1 MKHQL
6 PSFVPTGP
14 SGLNTSPDALASPP
28 LAGPSDQSNGSS
40 PSRSWWIFLVTT
52 TVVAAG
58 LRLAMPSGIAIE
70 HFDEGVYS
78 SNLWCPDDDYSYP
91 DRHLYAPPGLPRVIE
106 EAHLWL
112 GASDFTSI
120 APSLLAGIALIPLLG
135 LLARDW
141 LGEPA
146 GRAAVLLAAFSDIH
160 VLYSRIA
167 LTDVPWITCLVLALW
182 LIGRGL
188 VSGHPPVLLAAGLVT
203 ALGWWTKYTGWLP
216 LAIGLSGIVAVPMLL
231 RPIHSPWQN
240 WLKRMGAIVAVTA
253 IAIAPLFVSLA
264 DTGGYS
270 AVAANHARYIVG
282 LTGWLS
288 SAASQVEHMA
298 AFESPLT
305 FVGVLVACWFTSSTP
320 ERFTWNAIRRRL
332 LPAVA
337 ASGLVAIGSFSALVL
352 VAAGLALR
360 DGLAKLRHDVR
371 VAPDRG
377 LAWTMLA
384 AWWIAMT
391 FTTPLYHPYPRLVLP
406 WLVAGWLLVGH
417 QLACWTGSGAR
428 SEQSSDGTSPH
439 GRTLTVAAATGLVLI
454 LLAIP
459 TRFLTRAVPAIA
471 PRTAIAGLADRV
483 IEAVSKQVPSGNA
496 VIRIWGEPA
505 LFFQLSNRSPERL
518 LMQPAGG
525 LQVIRPGE
533 QPPDIPVF
541 LVIGPHAGDRQNPT
555 DDLGEYE
562 SVDTFEATPGLQVLR
577 NQPPGHRDRPMVFRL
592 YRWRQ

>member
-1 MKHQL
+1 M

-14 SGLNTSPDALASPP
+14 SGLNTSPDALASPS
-28 LAGPSDQSNGSS
+28 LAGLPDQSNGSS
-40 PSRSWWIFLVTT
+40 PSRSWWIFLATT
-52 TVVAAG
+52 TLVAAA
-58 LRLAMPSGIAIE
+58 LRLSMPSGIAIE
-70 HFDEGVYS
+70 HFDEGVYA
-78 SNLWCPDDDYSYP
+78 SNLWCPDNDSSYP
-91 DRHLYAPPGLPRVIE
+91 DRHLYAPPGLPQVIE

-112 GASDFTSI
+112 GASDFSSI

-146 GRAAVLLAAFSDIH
+146 GRAAVLLAVFSDVH

-167 LTDVPWITCLVLALW
+167 LTDVPWITCLVLAVW

-188 VSGHPPVLLAAGLVT
+188 ISGHPAVLLAAGLTT

-216 LAIGLSGIVAVPMLL
+216 LAIGFSGVIAMPLLL
-231 RPIHSPWQN
+231 RETRPPWGN
-240 WLKRMGAIVAVTA
+240 WLKRMGAVVAVTA
-253 IAIAPLFVSLA
+253 VSIAPLFVSLE

-270 AVAANHARYIVG
+270 AVTANHARYIVG

-288 SAASQVEHMA
+288 SATSQVEHMA

-305 FVGVLVACWFTSSTP
+305 FVGVLVACWFANGMP
-320 ERFTWNAIRRRL
+320 RRFTWNAIRRRL

-337 ASGLVAIGSFSALVL
+337 AGGLVAIGSFSALVL

-360 DGLAKLRHDVR
+360 DGLAKLRHNDPVT
-371 VAPDRG
+371 PDQG

-391 FTTPLYHPYPRLVLP
+391 LTTPLYYPYPRLVLP

-417 QLACWTGSGAR
+417 RFACWTTFGSP
-428 SEQSSDGTSPH
+428 SEQSPDAASPD
-439 GRTLTVAAATGLVLI
+439 GRTLPVAAATGLVLL

-459 TRFLTRAVPAIA
+459 TRFLTRGIPAIA
-471 PRTAIAGLADRV
+471 PRTAISGLADQV
-483 IEAVSKQVPSGNA
+483 IEAVSNRVPSGNA

-505 LFFQLSNRSPERL
+505 LFFQLSNRSPDRL

-525 LQVIRPGE
+525 LQVIHSGE

-541 LVIGPHAGDRQNPT
+541 LIIGPHAGDGHFHP
-555 DDLGEYE
+555 DALHEYE
-562 SVDTFEATPGLQVLR
+562 PVTTFEATPGLQVLR
-577 NQPPGHRDRPMVFRL
+577 NQPPDHRDRPMAFRL